1 MNDKCATR
9 PHVLDVMKTLFASTV
24 LALTLAMSS
33 VSAAPV
39 LRHVVCFKFKPE
51 ATAEQIKQVEEAFV
65 ALKGKIPEVADLEW
79 GTNNSPEKLADG
91 FTHCFIVTFK
101 SEADRDAYL
110 PHPEHK
116 KFVGILRPIL
126 EKPFVIDYWTK
137 E

>member
-1 MNDKCATR
+1 
-9 PHVLDVMKTLFASTV
+9 MKSAIYSAL
-24 LALTLAMSS
+24 LALTLAMSTAT
-33 VSAAPV
+33 AAPV

-51 ATAEQIKQVEEAFV
+51 ATEEQIKKVETEFV
-65 ALKGKIPEVADLEW
+65 ALKGKIPQIAAVEW
-79 GTNNSPEKLADG
+79 GTDNSPEKLADG

-116 KFVGILRPIL
+116 KFVEILKPVL
-126 EKPFVIDYWTK
+126 EKPFVIDFWTK

>member
-1 MNDKCATR
+1 MKSAISS
-9 PHVLDVMKTLFASTV
+9 VL
-24 LALTLAMSS
+24 LALTLAMSTAT
-33 VSAAPV
+33 AAPV

-51 ATAEQIKQVEEAFV
+51 ATAEQIKKVETEFV
-65 ALKGKIPEVADLEW
+65 ALKKKIPQIAAVEW
-79 GTNNSPEKLADG
+79 GTDNSPEKLADG

-116 KFVGILRPIL
+116 KFVEILKPVL
-126 EKPFVIDYWTK
+126 EKPFVIDFWTK

>member
-1 MNDKCATR
+1 
-9 PHVLDVMKTLFASTV
+9 
-24 LALTLAMSS
+24 LALVLTC
-33 VSAAPV
+33 AAAAADPV

-51 ATAEQIKQVEEAFV
+51 ATEEQIKKVEREFV
-65 ALKGKIPEVADLEW
+65 ALKGKITEIAALEW
-79 GTNNSPEKLADG
+79 GTNNSPENLADG

-116 KFVGILRPIL
+116 KFVEILKPIL

>member
-1 MNDKCATR
+1 MADFGPR
-9 PHVLDVMKTLFASTV
+9 FGVMKPIFASIV

-33 VSAAPV
+33 ASAESV

-79 GTNNSPEKLADG
+79 GTDNSPEKLADG
-91 FTHCFIVTFK
+91 FTHCFIATFK

-116 KFVGILRPIL
+116 KFVEILKPVL
-126 EKPFVIDYWTK
+126 EKPFVIDFWTK
-137 E
+137 K

>member
-1 MNDKCATR
+1 
-9 PHVLDVMKTLFASTV
+9 MKISFISTI
-24 LALTLAMSS
+24 LALVLTC
-33 VSAAPV
+33 AAAAADPV

-51 ATAEQIKQVEEAFV
+51 ATEEQIKKVEREFV
-65 ALKGKIPEVADLEW
+65 ALKGKITEIAALEW
-79 GTNNSPEKLADG
+79 GTNNSPENLADG

-116 KFVGILRPIL
+116 KFVEILKPIL

>member
-1 MNDKCATR
+1 MKSAISS
-9 PHVLDVMKTLFASTV
+9 VL
-24 LALTLAMSS
+24 LALTLAMSTAT
-33 VSAAPV
+33 AAPV

-51 ATAEQIKQVEEAFV
+51 ATAEQIKKIETEFV
-65 ALKGKIPEVADLEW
+65 ALKKKIPQIAAVEW
-79 GTNNSPEKLADG
+79 GTDNSPEKLADG

-116 KFVGILRPIL
+116 KFVEILKPVL
-126 EKPFVIDYWTK
+126 EKPFVIDFWTK

>member
-1 MNDKCATR
+1 MKSAISS
-9 PHVLDVMKTLFASTV
+9 VL
-24 LALTLAMSS
+24 LALTLAMSTAT
-33 VSAAPV
+33 AAPV

-51 ATAEQIKQVEEAFV
+51 ATAEQIKKVETEFV
-65 ALKGKIPEVADLEW
+65 ALKKKIPQIAEVEW
-79 GTNNSPEKLADG
+79 GTDNSPEKLADG

-116 KFVGILRPIL
+116 KFVEILKPVL
-126 EKPFVIDYWTK
+126 EKPFVIDFWTK